1 MDIQKGKEKI
11 SSFIKKLGKRNL
23 IVICSALLLGA
34 AIYLNWMFFSTG
46 NEVPEYGKDVNA
58 QGENEDNSTPTNNE
72 NPTSILTA
80 EEYFAETQL
89 SRQRARDEAVEVLS
103 LVVDSDT
110 ALQTAKDQAIADI
123 AQIASDIENE
133 ANIESIL
140 SAKGFSNCL
149 AVINNDTI
157 NIIVK
162 STGLLPNEIAQI
174 KEVVYEQ
181 AGISPTDI
189 KIIEKY

>member
-1 MDIQKGKEKI
+1 M
-11 SSFIKKLGKRNL
+11 L
-23 IVICSALLLGA
+23 V
-34 AIYLNWMFFSTG
+34 
-46 NEVPEYGKDVNA
+46 
-58 QGENEDNSTPTNNE
+58 
-72 NPTSILTA
+72 LTA

-157 NIIVK
+157 NIIEK